1 MRRIG
6 WPALLLL
13 ALSTG
18 AAQAQEAPAAH
29 FGFSWL
35 AGGWE
40 ALADLVEVIF
50 AGDQELPAPP
60 EATNVDG
67 DCGAGID
74 PTGGCRG

>member
-1 MRRIG
+1 MRRIVG
-6 WPALLLL
+6 AAFVLL

-18 AAQAQEAPAAH
+18 VAQAQEAPAARL
-29 FGFSWL
+29 GFSWL

-40 ALADLVEVIF
+40 ALADLVEFIF

-60 EATNVDG
+60 ESTNVDG